1 MILGVFTLR
10 QFMKI
15 VLDLMLDFG
24 PILVFV
30 FVFEYSQSIFTATSI
45 MMVSTIIA
53 VITSYLRDKR
63 LPLFAIFTSALVL
76 FFGFLTIYFKEPF
89 FIQVK
94 DTIQD
99 VIIATSFLISYLLGY
114 PLLKKMFGHVLPI
127 STHTYNVMTINWI
140 IHFYVLAILNEI
152 ARGFDPVEYWVYY
165 KAISASITIIHG
177 VIMIIVYKPEIIEG
191 YRLRQKL
198 EQ

>member
-24 PILVFV
+24 PILIFV
-30 FVFEYSQSIFTATSI
+30 FVFQYTHNIFNATSI
-45 MMVSTIIA
+45 MMISTIIA
-53 VITSYLRDKR
+53 VLSSYVRDKR
-63 LPLFAIFTSALVL
+63 IPLFAIFTSILVL
-76 FFGFLTIYFKEPF
+76 FFGFLTIYFEAPF

-99 VIIATSFLISYLLGY
+99 IIIASSFLISYLLGY

-127 STHTYNVMTINWI
+127 STHTYNIMTIN
-140 IHFYVLAILNEI
+140 
-152 ARGFDPVEYWVYY
+152 
-165 KAISASITIIHG
+165 
-177 VIMIIVYKPEIIEG
+177 
-191 YRLRQKL
+191 
-198 EQ
+198 